1 MNDDEHDADGDDER
15 DAVNDDDEHDAVGCA
30 VDDDD
35 GEHPR
40 LFILA
45 YINDIKR

>member
-1 MNDDEHDADGDDER
+1 MNDDEHDADGDDE
-15 DAVNDDDEHDAVGCA
+15 HDADGCA

-35 GEHPR
+35 SEHIR

-45 YINDIKR
+45 